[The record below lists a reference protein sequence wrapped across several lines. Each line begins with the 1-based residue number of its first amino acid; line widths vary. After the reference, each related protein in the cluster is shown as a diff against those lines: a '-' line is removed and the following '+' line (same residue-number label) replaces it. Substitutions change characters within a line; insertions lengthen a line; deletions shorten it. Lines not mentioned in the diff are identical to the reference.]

1 MDPIMR
7 FVDRATRSVPDDL
20 AASIRQYVQAKFAS
34 SQQTVIDYGPYNGWD
49 HSHYACDVHRP
60 ASLDPEFL
68 VLMEKVSALYHQD
81 VLEFA
86 QAFERSVRENEHD
99 PAQASLPPDERLF
112 AKPVNDIRLVSAFA
126 TRYLPGNKRFDD
138 HDDRCD
144 VSLVVE
150 LSDSDYEGGGV
161 VGADSTPWR
170 NVRLDRRE
178 RGSAVI
184 IGREVLHKTIPMTS
198 GIRWALV
205 FFYAYT

>member
-1 MDPIMR
+1 MDKIMR

-20 AASIRQYVQAKFAS
+20 AASIRRHVQAKFAS
-34 SQQTVIDYGPYNGWD
+34 SEQTVLDYGPYEGWD
-49 HSHYACDVHRP
+49 HSHYACDVNR
-60 ASLDPEFL
+60 AATRDPEL
-68 VLMEKVSALYHQD
+68 LTLLERVSSIYHQD

-86 QAFERSVRENEHD
+86 QAFERSVRDEESD
-99 PAQASLPPDERLF
+99 PAPTSQPLGERLS
-112 AKPVNDIRLVSAFA
+112 AKGVDDIRLVSAFV

-138 HDDRCD
+138 HDDKCD

-161 VGADSTPWR
+161 VGSDGTPWTR
-170 NVRLDRRE
+170 VSLDRRE

-184 IGREVLHKTIPMTS
+184 IGREVSHKTIPMES

-205 FFYAYT
+205 VFYMYV